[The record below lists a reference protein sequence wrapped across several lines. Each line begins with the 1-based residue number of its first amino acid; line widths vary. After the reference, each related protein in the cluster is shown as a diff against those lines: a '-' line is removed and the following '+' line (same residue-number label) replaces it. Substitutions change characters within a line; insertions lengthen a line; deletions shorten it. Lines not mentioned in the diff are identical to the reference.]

1 MIMIRILSLTTL
13 LTLLLPSVQAS
24 VDRERIIN
32 ADAEP
37 GSWLSHG
44 RNYAE
49 DRESPLTNI
58 TPENIDQL
66 GLTWSFDTN
75 TSRGLEA
82 SPLVIDGIIYSTSSW
97 SKAFALNAVTGELV
111 WEYDPMVAKIWGANA
126 CCDVVNRGVAA
137 WGDTIFLGTL
147 DGRLIALDKTNGTVK
162 WETLTIDTT
171 RPYTITGAPRVVNGK
186 VLIGNGGA
194 EFGVR
199 GYLSAYDAESGK
211 LIWRFYTVPGDP
223 KKPYESAAMRMA
235 AKTWTGDVYWK
246 VGGGGTVWDSMAY
259 DSDLNL
265 LYFGVG
271 NGSPWNRH
279 IRSPEGGDNLFLS
292 SIVAVNP
299 DTGEY
304 VWHYQ
309 TTPAESWDYT
319 ATQHIIL
326 ADLVI
331 DNEKRKVLMQAP
343 KNGFF
348 YVLDRSDGKL
358 LSAEKYIPANWAS
371 HVDLTTGRPVETD
384 AANHKEE
391 AKMTIPGPFGGHNWH
406 PMAFNQKEGLVYI
419 PALVNSY
426 IYDTPEIFKYLPG
439 PFWNTGNK
447 DVREQTDL
455 MDQLP
460 PKLVKQLAKKMFNG
474 RLVAWDPIEQK
485 ERWSVD
491 HPTMWNGGVL
501 TTSSGLVFQ
510 GTGDGRLVAYNANSG
525 ENLWETETMT
535 GVVAPPISY
544 QIDGVQYLA
553 VMAGWG
559 GTAALLNLPESK
571 TAKNGR
577 LLVYTLGGKATLSA
591 APDKPK
597 QQQPPARRGTEDS
610 IKKGSALFFE
620 YCAICHGSM
629 FNTENILTDLRD
641 INEGSHIAFKQIVL
655 DGIFQPK
662 GMKSF
667 KGVLNEEEVDNIHDY
682 IIDAANLKWEQE
694 HSEDNWWDRF
704 VDWIYELLAK
714 IIFWIMM

>member
-1 MIMIRILSLTTL
+1 MIRKICLFSLLALCLSG
-13 LTLLLPSVQAS
+13 ARAG
-24 VDRERIIN
+24 VDAQRIIQ
-32 ADAEP
+32 ADKEP

-49 DRESPLTNI
+49 DRQSPLIDI
-58 TPENIDQL
+58 TPENVNQL
-66 GLTWSFDTN
+66 GLAWTFDTN

-82 SPLVIDGIIYSTSSW
+82 SPLVIDGVIYSTGSW
-97 SKAFALNAVTGELV
+97 SKAFAINAATGELL

-137 WGDTIFLGTL
+137 WGDSIFLGTL
-147 DGRLIALDKTNGTVK
+147 DGRLIALDKATGAVK
-162 WETLTIDTT
+162 WEKLTIDNT

-199 GYLSAYDAESGK
+199 GYLSAYDADSGE
-211 LIWRFYTVPGDP
+211 LVWRFYTVPGDP
-223 KKPYESAAMRMA
+223 EQPYESEAMRMA
-235 AKTWTGDVYWK
+235 AETWTGDLYWK
-246 VGGGGTVWDSMAY
+246 IGGGGTVWDSMAY
-259 DSDLNL
+259 DPDLNL

-271 NGSPWNRH
+271 NGSPWNRN

-326 ADLVI
+326 ADLTI
-331 DNEKRKVLMQAP
+331 DNEQRKVLMQAP

-348 YVLDRSDGKL
+348 YVLDRTNGKL
-358 LSAEKYIPANWAS
+358 LSAEKYIAANWAS
-371 HVDLTTGRPVETD
+371 HVDLATGRPVETKI
-384 AANHKEE
+384 ANHKDE
-391 AKMTIPGPFGGHNWH
+391 AQMTVPGPFGGHNWH
-406 PMAFNQKEGLVYI
+406 PMAFNHKAGLVYI

-439 PFWNTGNK
+439 PFWNTGNI
-447 DVREQTDL
+447 DVRDQTDI

-460 PKLVKQLAKKMFNG
+460 PKLVKKLAKKMFNG
-474 RLVAWDPIEQK
+474 RLIAWDPVAQQ
-485 ERWSVD
+485 ERWSIE
-491 HPTMWNGGVL
+491 HPTMWNGGIL
-501 TTSSGLVFQ
+501 TTSAGLVFQ
-510 GTGDGRLVAYNANSG
+510 GTGDGRFVAYDADTG
-525 ENLWETETMT
+525 AVLWQSETAT

-544 QIDGVQYLA
+544 KIDGVQYIA

-559 GTAALLNLPESK
+559 GTAALFNLPNAKS
-571 TAKNGR
+571 AKNGR
-577 LLVYTLGGKATLSA
+577 LLVYKLGGIGVLPTAT
-591 APDKPK
+591 DKPE
-597 QQQPPARRGTEDS
+597 QLLPPPRRGSSDS
-610 IKKGSALFFE
+610 IEKGSALFFE
-620 YCAICHGSM
+620 YCAICHGTM
-629 FNTENILTDLRD
+629 FNTENVITDLRN
-641 INEGSHIAFKQIVL
+641 INEGSHMAFKQIVL
-655 DGIFQPK
+655 EGIFKPI

-667 KGVLNEEEVDNIHDY
+667 KGVLDEEDVDNIHNY

-694 HSEDNWWDRF
+694 HSEESWWDTF
-704 VDWIYELLAK
+704 VDWFYELLAK